1 MRPAHTGCPSGSCD
15 SAAVVV
21 GCHDDG
27 GDVAVT
33 CSAVGW
39 PIGKG
44 GSCWACKEKTPVKGI
59 RCAIFCKRGF
69 KGAFWRGG
77 YLRRTTCN
85 VVATAAHGSTQNG
98 AIADGADQRSE
109 CRKWGGDG
117 LRGEI
122 ARYVLR
128 RITIGAGNARYR
140 DGIVEPDLI
149 RIILHESQMALS
161 TCCRRCE
168 SGADGGQVG

>member
-1 MRPAHTGCPSGSCD
+1 MRPAHTGYPGGSCD

-21 GCHDDG
+21 RCHEDSRDA
-27 GDVAVT
+27 AVT

-44 GSCWACKEKTPVKGI
+44 GSCWACKEKTPIKGI
-59 RCAIFCKRGF
+59 RCAIVCKRGLQS
-69 KGAFWRGG
+69 GILAG

-85 VVATAAHGSTQNG
+85 VFAAAHGSTQDG
-98 AIADGADQRSE
+98 AIADGADERSWR
-109 CRKWGGDG
+109 RKWRGDV

-122 ARYVLR
+122 ARHVLR
-128 RITIGAGNARYR
+128 RITVGAGGARYR

-149 RIILHESQMALS
+149 RIILHESQMGLS

-168 SGADGGQVG
+168 SSADGGHVG